1 MNIYSSIYQAAQ
13 AGRKQFAVLIDPD
26 KPSNDQ
32 LLDIINMANQCHV
45 DCFFVGGSLITRD
58 RLEFTLQT
66 IKANSDIPAILFPGS
81 TLQISPKAD
90 AILFLSLISGRNP
103 EMLIGTHVV
112 AAPYIKEAGI
122 EAISTGYILVESG
135 KTTTALYMSNSLPI
149 PRHKPEIAM
158 CTAMAGDMLGM
169 KLIYM
174 DGGSGADQPVPEEM
188 IRAVKQN
195 ISAPLIVGGGIRTP
209 EQAEKTCMAG
219 ADIIVVGNATEKD
232 ADIIRQF
239 SEAIHSLSE

>member
-1 MNIYSSIYQAAQ
+1 MNIYSTIYKASQS
-13 AGRKQFAVLIDPD
+13 GRKQFAVLIDPD
-26 KPSNDQ
+26 KPSTDQ
-32 LLDIINMANQCHV
+32 LLDIINQANQSEV
-45 DCFFVGGSLITRD
+45 DYFFVGGSLITRD
-58 RLEFTLQT
+58 RLDQTLNT

-81 TLQISPKAD
+81 TLQISSKAD

-103 EMLIGTHVV
+103 EMLIGNHVV
-112 AAPYIKEAGI
+112 AAPYIYEAGL

-135 KTTTALYMSNSLPI
+135 STTTALYMSNSMPV
-149 PRHKPEIAM
+149 PRSKPEIAM

-174 DGGSGADQPVPEEM
+174 DGGSGADQPVPEQM
-188 IRAVKQN
+188 IKAVKQH

-209 EQAEKTCMAG
+209 EQAEKACNAG

-232 ADIIRQF
+232 VDIIRQF
-239 SEAIHSLSE
+239 SKVIHSIS